1 MAPFNGL
8 RGVTANVQK
17 APGNYNLL
25 IVRALLATAE
35 TKDNRIAEAMSAD
48 ACLVKPFTALALRRK
63 IEHIFG
69 LRRPDDGGTPWRSR
83 P

>member
-35 TKDNRIAEAMSAD
+35 TKDNRIAEAMSAGAD

-69 LRRPDDGGTPWRSR
+69 A
-83 P
+83 